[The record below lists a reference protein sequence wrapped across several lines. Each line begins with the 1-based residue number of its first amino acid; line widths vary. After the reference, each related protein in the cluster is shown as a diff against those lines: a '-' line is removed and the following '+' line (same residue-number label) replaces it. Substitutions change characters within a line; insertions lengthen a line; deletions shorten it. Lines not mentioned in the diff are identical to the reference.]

1 MKLYS
6 YIVAKDYGLAPNPF
20 WDELTLNVCKPKIR
34 QSAIIDDWII
44 GTGSKNVKQKNGST
58 KNHSGRLVYAMKV
71 TKKMTM
77 ADYDQYCKD
86 NLKKKIAFIDRKD
99 WRKIVGDSIYDFSQ
113 GDIPRLRKVLHK
125 EKDKKRDLSGKYTLL
140 SKHFYYFGNETIK
153 IPNEFVDIIKKEQGH
168 LINRDTLLLNNFVS
182 WLTQNFEKN
191 KLYGDPQLQWQIDKG
206 LTGECEIECDD

>member
-20 WDELTLNVCKPKIR
+20 WNELTLNVCKPKIR
-34 QSAIIDDWII
+34 QSAIVDDWII
-44 GTGSKNVKQKNGST
+44 GTGSKNVKQKNGSY

-77 ADYDQYCKD
+77 PDYDKYCKD
-86 NLKKKIAFIDRKD
+86 NLEKKIAFIDRKD
-99 WRKIVGDSIYDFSQ
+99 WRRIVGDSIYDFSQ

-140 SKHFYYFGNETIK
+140 STHFYYFGNETVK
-153 IPNEFVDIIKKEQGH
+153 IPNDLDDLIKNEQGH
-168 LINRDTLLLNNFVS
+168 LINRDTLLVNNFIS
-182 WLTQNFEKN
+182 WLTLNFEKN
-191 KLYGDPQLQWQIDKG
+191 NLYGDPQLQWQIDKG

>member
-20 WDELTLNVCKPKIR
+20 WDELSLNVCKPKIR
-34 QSAIIDDWII
+34 QTAIVDDWVI
-44 GTGSKNVKQKNGST
+44 GTGSKNVKTKSGST
-58 KNHSGRLVYAMKV
+58 KNHSGRLVYAMRV

-77 ADYDQYCKD
+77 ADYDLYCKE

-99 WRKIVGDSIYDFSQ
+99 WRRIVGDSIYDYSQ

-125 EKDKKRDLSGKYTLL
+125 EKDKKRDLGGKYTLL
-140 SKHFYYFGNETIK
+140 STQFYYFGNETIK
-153 IPNEFVDIIKKEQGH
+153 IPTEFSEIIKNEQGH
-168 LINRDTLLLNNFVS
+168 LVIRDISLIKSFLN

-206 LTGECEIECDD
+206 LSGECEIECDD